1 MIKTKRE
8 VPFAKVRL
16 ESQRF
21 QCFRIRF
28 LLPVLG
34 GFEEMVHH
42 TCGCRESRMGKS
54 ELRVKP
60 DRLIVKIYRCL
71 KILEQVIR
79 SPLIIAAAQIQH
91 VRIGIAYEF
100 GLDTSLFMRLK

>member
-1 MIKTKRE
+1 MNRRYVEANVSVVGKHVRRELQFAQRGVVIAFDVVMIKTKRE

-21 QCFRIRF
+21 QRFRIRF

-42 TCGCRESRMGKS
+42 TCGCREPRMGKS
-54 ELRVKP
+54 ELRIEL
-60 DRLIVKIYRCL
+60 DRLIVKIYR
-71 KILEQVIR
+71 
-79 SPLIIAAAQIQH
+79 
-91 VRIGIAYEF
+91 
-100 GLDTSLFMRLK
+100 